1 MTVVQSLPVDVTK
14 FKDEGLASVSH
25 DITLLKEYLRSHP
38 KSLYATP
45 QLVDQEQ
52 PKSIIVLRM
61 KRAKKEVLMTM
72 INPLILSV
80 KEGIAVEETQD
91 GVEGTYLNIRY
102 PQLHIAYVGL
112 PDGKP
117 LEVTLTGKSALV
129 FQQALRLTQGIT
141 IDLFGLRVDDYPEYL
156 NGTDEEKQEI
166 VKAYIEQLDEI
177 RKTMQQD
184 EDVQEYLKA
193 TDFMSQNVQNSIN
206 DELKEEAMKIIDA
219 ANALKEEEKKD
230 ESEETGS
237 GTD

>member
-1 MTVVQSLPVDVTK
+1 MKVIQSLPVDVSR
-14 FKDEGLASVSH
+14 FHDEGLAPISH
-25 DITLLKEYLRSHP
+25 DITLLKDYLRKNP

-45 QLVDQEQ
+45 QLIDQDE

-80 KEGIAVEETQD
+80 NEGIAVEETQD

-102 PQLHIAYVGL
+102 PQLRIAYVGL

-141 IDLFGLRVDDYPEYL
+141 IDLFGLRIDDYPEYL

-166 VKAYIEQLDEI
+166 VKAYLEQLEEI
-177 RKTMQQD
+177 SKTMQQD
-184 EDVQEYLKA
+184 EDVQEYMKA
-193 TDFMSQNVQNSIN
+193 TEFMSQNVQTSIN
-206 DELKEEAMKIIDA
+206 DEVHEEVEKIVQAAKEVSK
-219 ANALKEEEKKD
+219 KEGD
-230 ESEETGS
+230 EDGNS
-237 GTD
+237 